1 MFNQVG
7 LPEVVIVLAIV
18 LLIFGPKRLPQA
30 GRALG
35 KSMREFKDS
44 ISGDH
49 KDDQELEA
57 SAEEAKTEPEKSAS
71 SDS

>member
-44 ISGDH
+44 ISGTH
-49 KDDQELEA
+49 KDDQELDA
-57 SAEEAKTEPEKSAS
+57 PSEETKTEPEKSAS

>member
-1 MFNQVG
+1 
-7 LPEVVIVLAIV
+7 
-18 LLIFGPKRLPQA
+18 
-30 GRALG
+30 
-35 KSMREFKDS
+35 MREFKDS